1 MGKTKNKEHS
11 KKKKK
16 TLPAIFCDIDG
27 VVLKGIG
34 ANPILIGNSHK
45 SIRRVL
51 APVRGGSL
59 PSLPFTFMTNG
70 GAVTEQAK
78 CDSLNKLFG
87 LDAKKEPALTNA
99 HVNVC
104 HTVFGSEQIQSE
116 FADKFVLVDSSC
128 KTGSSEV
135 ELAMTYGF

>member
-1 MGKTKNKEHS
+1 MGKTKIKEHS
-11 KKKKK
+11 KKKRK

-34 ANPILIGNSHK
+34 SNPILIGNSHK

-51 APVRGGSL
+51 APVSGGAM
-59 PSLPFTFMTNG
+59 PSIPFTFMTNG

-87 LDAKKEPALTNA
+87 LDCRKEPALTHSN
-99 HVNVC
+99 VNVC
-104 HTVFGSEQIQSE
+104 HTVFGSEQI
-116 FADKFVLVDSSC
+116 
-128 KTGSSEV
+128 
-135 ELAMTYGF
+135 